1 MLHTSHSFMALNELS
16 SMAILGC
23 DFLTK
28 HNLVIDFS
36 QGVAYSSTTL
46 NFQLKP
52 MHSGDKSNACRML
65 TLDDKFPQAIPTT
78 MKNVDIPSFDMP
90 TEVHPALKQLIENQR
105 TFSEQLGRTSVISHA
120 IDTGDLVIQAQ

>member
-1 MLHTSHSFMALNELS
+1 
-16 SMAILGC
+16 MAILGC

-46 NFQLKP
+46 NFQLKL

-65 TLDDKFPQAIPTT
+65 TLDDKFPEAIPTT
-78 MKNVDIPSFDMP
+78 MKNVDIPSFDIP